1 MGVRVMGVRVMGARV
16 MGARVMG
23 VRVMGVRVMGV
34 RLPFVALDR
43 DERSAIPHELRQVC
57 RLAPRGRAQV
67 EDRLTGGR
75 RGEQRDELR
84 CHVLHAPRAAR
95 KPYRTRGYMG
105 RPAVKESEGRRGR
118 RRGGEGD
125 SRGRGG
131 RGGGPAGAQGLG
143 RPNVGVPG
151 SCGTAPPPEG
161 RSSAPGTSPTRS
173 ATMPAALISASTVS
187 TSATSGLTRI
197 ASAGRSWCARAHA
210 SSSSKSCRCVARSS
224 ASSPATR
231 ASASRPTYWPS
242 IGDPTA
248 FEPLRRR
255 FESRGPRRTVGH
267 RSRDGERRVARLEL
281 ILGRGQRLALARD
294 ATQHRVHEALPLLPL
309 RQVHRLVHR
318 RVVGRA
324 HVEQLV
330 RSHAQRDRGPHVGL
344 VELGELA
351 ECEVE
356 LAAVPQ
362 NAVHQLR
369 RVPRLGRL
377 QLLARERGRE
387 RPIGKGAVLGAAKEH
402 AVRDRAA
409 AGGGGGADRR
419 GGRRGVE
426 EQQEQVPRGRGSII
440 LLMRVMT

>member
-1 MGVRVMGVRVMGARV
+1 MLRVTAQRAGARARRVKHDRLRERRPLLRQEALQCGVVGGIVRVRRDAAELQPLARLLDELQ
-16 MGARVMG
+16 
-23 VRVMGVRVMGV
+23 
-34 RLPFVALDR
+34 LPFVALDR

-224 ASSPATR
+224 ASSQSGIEVET
-231 ASASRPTYWPS
+231 ASA
-242 IGDPTA
+242 A
-248 FEPLRRR
+248 
-255 FESRGPRRTVGH
+255 
-267 RSRDGERRVARLEL
+267 SRD
-281 ILGRGQRLALARD
+281 
-294 ATQHRVHEALPLLPL
+294 
-309 RQVHRLVHR
+309 
-318 RVVGRA
+318 
-324 HVEQLV
+324 
-330 RSHAQRDRGPHVGL
+330 S
-344 VELGELA
+344 
-351 ECEVE
+351 
-356 LAAVPQ
+356 
-362 NAVHQLR
+362 
-369 RVPRLGRL
+369 
-377 QLLARERGRE
+377 
-387 RPIGKGAVLGAAKEH
+387 
-402 AVRDRAA
+402 
-409 AGGGGGADRR
+409 
-419 GGRRGVE
+419 
-426 EQQEQVPRGRGSII
+426 S
-440 LLMRVMT
+440 